1 MIAVKITKVGIA
13 TKKKQKSSSSKSITR
28 NSKIDQDPNNKRQ

>member
-1 MIAVKITKVGIA
+1 MAVKIIKVGIA
-13 TKKKQKSSSSKSITR
+13 TKKKQKKSSSKFIIK